1 MVFGLIFRIANPA
14 ISNETDKTRTDPDP
28 VVLFH
33 LPWVFAGVNLIA
45 HLLPKCKPSTSSS
58 TDETVSEL
66 TLDSE
71 LPPTPPPKTKAK
83 RAQESKP
90 RNPLL
95 SPHHIHT
102 TEEIRAA
109 GPVLPPESPSPGCPS
124 SDLSP
129 TPEPAPSTKRQRLPD
144 KPVPRTAPTAVTTAL
159 AELEPGAEGKR
170 IDLTK

>member
-1 MVFGLIFRIANPA
+1 M
-14 ISNETDKTRTDPDP
+14 
-28 VVLFH
+28 
-33 LPWVFAGVNLIA
+33 NLIA
-45 HLLPKCKPSTSSS
+45 NLLPKCKPSTSSS
-58 TDETVSEL
+58 TDETVSEF

-83 RAQESKP
+83 RAHEPKP

-95 SPHHIHT
+95 PPHYIHT

-109 GPVLPPESPSPGCPS
+109 GPLLPPESPSPDCPS
-124 SDLSP
+124 SDDLSP

-144 KPVPRTAPTAVTTAL
+144 KPVPRAAPTAVTTAL
-159 AELEPGAEGKR
+159 AELEPGAEGKP